1 VYTWQEVLEPR
12 YRRVVNLSRLD
23 RVDLLEVFG
32 QTVWLAGLG
41 LVVEGDRT
49 LDQRIE
55 NKCVDVVILVF
66 ARDLVDSEMLGE
78 RNRDGL
84 GPLLSMVAMGIQL

>member
-1 VYTWQEVLEPR
+1 VYTWQEVLELR
-12 YRRVVNLSRLD
+12 YRTVVNLSLLD
-23 RVDLLEVFG
+23 RVDLLEVFA

-41 LVVEGDRT
+41 LVAEGDRM

-55 NKCVDVVILVF
+55 NKSVDVVTLVF
-66 ARDLVDSEMLGE
+66 ARDLVDSEMLVE

-84 GPLLSMVAMGIQL
+84 GPLLSMVAMDIQL